1 MAEELW
7 HYVEARRDD
16 GVASMFRIRDL
27 APRPD
32 LPKINV
38 VELPY
43 TTTEL
48 SRLPSAAAHRRLAEF
63 EEMWLRPA
71 CNALGCELVGT
82 KTEDGSC
89 FYYMYAAIGPDSLI
103 EKLSP
108 FDAALGFYDDDDPT
122 WGEYGTL
129 RELLDQA
136 KAIPDH
142 DDHDDHDHDH
152 AAPKPAKAK
161 PKPKAKAKAKA
172 TPKRAPKPVARKP
185 KATPRKKTTGGTRR
199 TKKRR

>member
-16 GVASMFRIRDL
+16 GAASLFRIRELD
-27 APRPD
+27 PRPD

-43 TTTEL
+43 PVTEL
-48 SRLPSAAAHRRLAEF
+48 SRLPSATAHRRLAEF
-63 EEMWLRPA
+63 EEMWLRPTCA
-71 CNALGCELVGT
+71 ALGCELVGT

-89 FYYMYAAIGPDSLI
+89 FFYMYGTIGPDPLI

-108 FDAALGFYDDDDPT
+108 FDGALGFYDDDDPA
-122 WGEYGTL
+122 WAEYATL

-142 DDHDDHDHDH
+142 DDHDGHDHDH
-152 AAPKPAKAK
+152 APSRRTRQPTVFEKPPAK
-161 PKPKAKAKAKA
+161 
-172 TPKRAPKPVARKP
+172 
-185 KATPRKKTTGGTRR
+185 RKKTA
-199 TKKRR
+199 TKKATKKTPKKAPKKPTPKQAKRRRRKQS

>member
-16 GVASMFRIRDL
+16 GVASMFRIREL

-89 FYYMYAAIGPDSLI
+89 FFYMYGAIGPDPLI

-142 DDHDDHDHDH
+142 DDHDDHGDHDH
-152 AAPKPAKAK
+152 APEPAK
-161 PKPKAKAKAKA
+161 KPKAKKPRAKA
-172 TPKRAPKPVARKP
+172 TPKRPAKPVARKP
-185 KATPRKKTTGGTRR
+185 QASPRKKTTGR
-199 TKKRR
+199 TKRPKKRR